1 MPPGKFTF
9 KSKKTDSK
17 LTQQSILGFINPSPK
32 PTVGCD
38 LKREHKFLFYFTKVM
53 ENRLD
58 DKNTTANSRFCVKY
72 PTQCDRSSLFY
83 QTGIV
88 SFFESYFF
96 HLTELSQDWDFV
108 VLFQPSRRFSMTFVR
123 KTITQVSLLVTKK
136 SRELKAWLVLGFNLM
151 AFIICHNSLIYCN
164 HCLTLAK
171 Y

>member
-38 LKREHKFLFYFTKVM
+38 LKREHRFQFYFTKVM

-96 HLTELSQDWDFV
+96 SFDRV
-108 VLFQPSRRFSMTFVR
+108 VTGLRLCSIVPST
-123 KTITQVSLLVTKK
+123 KTILHDLCQKNNNSSLPF
-136 SRELKAWLVLGFNLM
+136 SN
-151 AFIICHNSLIYCN
+151 
-164 HCLTLAK
+164 
-171 Y
+171 